1 MFVPANSKFPTIPWR
16 AVVVSRVT
24 HLEPWRA
31 VPAVRCGDTEAAKA
45 FGGSRRGRG
54 RRVGGN
60 GRVAVRWGE
69 IAAMAIGDEGSTRNV
84 RKWIC
89 CSAFFLSLCCGA
101 PQPHAH
107 THLFQFRRWLTAQ
120 PTGSREKH
128 DVYTI
133 SNSDSKLHKVIQ
145 VLHLILALLV
155 YGNYILL
162 VGIKMLFL

>member
-101 PQPHAH
+101 P
-107 THLFQFRRWLTAQ
+107 
-120 PTGSREKH
+120 
-128 DVYTI
+128 
-133 SNSDSKLHKVIQ
+133 
-145 VLHLILALLV
+145 
-155 YGNYILL
+155 
-162 VGIKMLFL
+162 

>member
-69 IAAMAIGDEGSTRNV
+69 MAAMAIGDEGNRRAVASSTRNV

-89 CSAFFLSLCCGA
+89 CSAFFFLVTLLRCPVATRPHPFVSVQEMANSLA
-101 PQPHAH
+101 YRI
-107 THLFQFRRWLTAQ
+107 T
-120 PTGSREKH
+120 
-128 DVYTI
+128 
-133 SNSDSKLHKVIQ
+133 
-145 VLHLILALLV
+145 
-155 YGNYILL
+155 
-162 VGIKMLFL
+162 

>member
-69 IAAMAIGDEGSTRNV
+69 MAAMAIGDEGNRRAVASSTRNV

-89 CSAFFLSLCCGA
+89 CSAFFFFGHFAAVPRS
-101 PQPHAH
+101 H
-107 THLFQFRRWLTAQ
+107 T
-120 PTGSREKH
+120 PTPICFSSG
-128 DVYTI
+128 D
-133 SNSDSKLHKVIQ
+133 
-145 VLHLILALLV
+145 
-155 YGNYILL
+155 G
-162 VGIKMLFL
+162 